1 MWPSPERPAFGR
13 FVYDQVAALRKLD
26 GVSLELFTFSGG
38 SPAAYARAA
47 LQARRLFRGR
57 SFDVVHAHFGL
68 AAWPALMIGAPV
80 RAVTLHGTDL
90 AHPISRPATLAALR
104 ALEIVGVVSA
114 ELGEAIPRWA
124 LHSAGSVEVLP
135 CGVDLQRF
143 RTIDRSAARSELGLD
158 LHGRYLLFA
167 ADPARPEKRFDLASE
182 LAEFLDAQ
190 LLTLG
195 GVDPGRVPLYVNA
208 AAAVL
213 VPSDREG
220 FGLACLEALAC
231 DVPVLATAHGI
242 APEALQ
248 GIEGC
253 LCEEFSVAGWASVA
267 DRALSDPNPR
277 VAGRTVAERYSA
289 DAMAARVLASWRSHA
304 R

>member
-1 MWPSPERPAFGR
+1 
-13 FVYDQVAALRKLD
+13 
-26 GVSLELFTFSGG
+26 
-38 SPAAYARAA
+38 
-47 LQARRLFRGR
+47 
-57 SFDVVHAHFGL
+57 
-68 AAWPALMIGAPV
+68 
-80 RAVTLHGTDL
+80 
-90 AHPISRPATLAALR
+90 
-104 ALEIVGVVSA
+104 
-114 ELGEAIPRWA
+114 
-124 LHSAGSVEVLP
+124 
-135 CGVDLQRF
+135 
-143 RTIDRSAARSELGLD
+143 
-158 LHGRYLLFA
+158 
-167 ADPARPEKRFDLASE
+167 
-182 LAEFLDAQ
+182 
-190 LLTLG
+190 LTLG